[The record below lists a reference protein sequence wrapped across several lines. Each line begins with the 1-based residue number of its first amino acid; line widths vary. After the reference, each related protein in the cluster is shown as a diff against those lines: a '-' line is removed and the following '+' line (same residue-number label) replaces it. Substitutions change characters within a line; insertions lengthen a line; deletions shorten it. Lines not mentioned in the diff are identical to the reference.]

1 MKIVIKLPR
10 HINMLYEGNLKFVRE
25 MSEGNN
31 GSPWDLI
38 LIVIKVYEF

>member
-1 MKIVIKLPR
+1 MI
-10 HINMLYEGNLKFVRE
+10 YEGNLNSLHEK
-25 MSEGNN
+25 SEGNN